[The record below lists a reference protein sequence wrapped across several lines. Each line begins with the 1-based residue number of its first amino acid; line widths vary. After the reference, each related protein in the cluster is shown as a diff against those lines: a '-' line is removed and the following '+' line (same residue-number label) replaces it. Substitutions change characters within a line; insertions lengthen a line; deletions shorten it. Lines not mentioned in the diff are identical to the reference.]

1 MAVVFIFDIFF
12 SIVFVYFNWI
22 SIETNSKI
30 SSNSTKLVQFQD
42 STRLNLQYSNN
53 SATFSAN
60 SFASCAFIGFDG
72 ENHSLSP
79 GHDSLRKHHFDFEL
93 QYSRTYHSFSTSFIV
108 IEPFSKHFCISPGL
122 FSVQK
127 WPPMLLTGPP
137 FHCRRRTRSNL
148 ATLLLLVIGGV
159 EMNPGPL
166 SASLTFG
173 VLNTRSV
180 VNKAPLIHSLIS
192 DNDLGVLALTETWV
206 RADDPPVIK
215 SDPAPPGYRITHVHR
230 DNPEQTRGGGLA
242 VIHRDTIT
250 VQPRKHKITHSSFEL
265 QLVNISLQSR
275 DIVLANI
282 YRPPS
287 SSKPLFFEEFGLLLT
302 NLGTD
307 AVDRLIICGDFN
319 LPGISPDT
327 IDSGLAELLESTSF
341 IQFVN
346 SPTRHDSRHL
356 KSSLL
361 DLIITSSSSNLVST
375 TSVVSSHEISDH
387 DLTLTNLNTKRLK
400 SPQRTYQ
407 YRNIKDIDLKSFQH
421 NILTSSLL
429 TDPNPTVDGY
439 ANQMETVITSALD
452 RVAPLKTGHRS
463 GPRKAKS
470 WLSPEAV
477 EAKKRRRRLERRWKA
492 SSAEPDR
499 LAYRAACSTANKLIT
514 KSRAASNLESINEA
528 SSHPKRLWSTIKS
541 LLHTSPPKEQL
552 PPSISQPLAN
562 SLASFFLQKIVA
574 LKNSISSK
582 LLGNPP
588 SPFDFDQPHQ
598 DKLLSDFNAVTPLE
612 VTQLLR
618 SMSNKSSPLDYV
630 PTSLLKSCADTFSI
644 VISHLANLSFTQGT
658 FPSKFKLALISP
670 LLKKPGLPKS
680 DLANFRPIS
689 NLNTIGKI
697 LERLALARL
706 LPHIS
711 TSPSFCPL
719 QSAYRKFHSTET
731 ALLKLT
737 NDIMENIDS
746 GKITILTALDM
757 SAAFDTLDH
766 TTLLHRLQHTFGL
779 SGYVI
784 TWIRSYL
791 TNRSSFVK
799 IDSSSSPCTTTDT
812 GVPQGS
818 VLGPLLF
825 VLFISPIANVINPG
839 QLNNNNFVS
848 FHQYADDTQLYI
860 GTNSSSLAH
869 QVALIESCTQR
880 VNDWL
885 LNNGLHLNPS
895 KSEAIAFFN
904 PRSKPLEAMAKSITS
919 ISVAGSP
926 IKLQSSIKNLGVYLD
941 SKMSFDKQVSEI
953 CKSSYFH
960 IRALRHIRSSLTTEA
975 CKTIATAIVGSR
987 LDYCNSLL
995 VGTSTSNLARLQ
1007 LVQNTLARVVAQKS
1021 RFCHIS
1027 PVLSDLHWLPIRHRI
1042 SFKLATITFKLLQF
1056 RQPSYLATLI
1066 PRYTPLRTLRSS
1078 SSLTI
1083 CTPARKTAIAKSKSF
1098 SSAASD
1104 IWNKLPGHLS
1114 SIPALPAF
1122 RKGLK
1127 HHLFLKAYPSISS
1140 SSRDSSPV
1148 GNITFSDATSFIN
1161 ITPAGNTIP
1170 PG

>member
-1 MAVVFIFDIFF
+1 M
-12 SIVFVYFNWI
+12 
-22 SIETNSKI
+22 
-30 SSNSTKLVQFQD
+30 
-42 STRLNLQYSNN
+42 
-53 SATFSAN
+53 
-60 SFASCAFIGFDG
+60 
-72 ENHSLSP
+72 
-79 GHDSLRKHHFDFEL
+79 
-93 QYSRTYHSFSTSFIV
+93 
-108 IEPFSKHFCISPGL
+108 
-122 FSVQK
+122 
-127 WPPMLLTGPP
+127 
-137 FHCRRRTRSNL
+137 
-148 ATLLLLVIGGV
+148 
-159 EMNPGPL
+159 
-166 SASLTFG
+166 
-173 VLNTRSV
+173 
-180 VNKAPLIHSLIS
+180 
-192 DNDLGVLALTETWV
+192 
-206 RADDPPVIK
+206 
-215 SDPAPPGYRITHVHR
+215 
-230 DNPEQTRGGGLA
+230 
-242 VIHRDTIT
+242 
-250 VQPRKHKITHSSFEL
+250 
-265 QLVNISLQSR
+265 
-275 DIVLANI
+275 LANI

-307 AVDRLIICGDFN
+307 AVDRLLICGDFN
-319 LPGISPDT
+319 LPGTSPDK

-341 IQFVN
+341 TQFVN
-346 SPTRHDSRHL
+346 SPTRHDSHHL
-356 KSSLL
+356 TSSLL
-361 DLIITSSSSNLVST
+361 DLIITPSPSNLVSA

-387 DLTLTNLNTKRLK
+387 DLALANLNTKRLK

-407 YRNIKDIDLKSFQH
+407 YRNIKDIDLQSFQH
-421 NILTSSLL
+421 NILSSSLVS
-429 TDPNPTVDGY
+429 DPDPTVDGY
-439 ANQMETVITSALD
+439 ADQMESVITSALD
-452 RVAPLKTGHRS
+452 RAAPLKTGRRS
-463 GPRKAKS
+463 GPRKAKN
-470 WLSPEAV
+470 WLSPDAI

-492 SSAEPDR
+492 SNAEPDR
-499 LAYRAACSTANKLIT
+499 LAYRAACSTTNKLIT
-514 KSRAASNLESINEA
+514 HSRAASNLKCINEA
-528 SSHPKRLWSTIKS
+528 SSHPKRLWGTIKS
-541 LLHTSPPKEQL
+541 LLHSSPPSEQL
-552 PPSISQPLAN
+552 SPSVSQPLAN
-562 SLASFFLQKIVA
+562 SLASFFLQKILT

-582 LLGNPP
+582 LHGSP

-598 DKLLSDFNAVTPLE
+598 DELLSNFTPVTPTE
-612 VTQLLR
+612 VTQLLH

-644 VISHLANLSFTQGT
+644 IISHLANLSFKQGT
-658 FPSKFKLALISP
+658 FPSKFKLALVSP

-711 TSPSFCPL
+711 ISPSFGPL
-719 QSAYRKFHSTET
+719 QSAYRKYHSTET

-766 TTLLHRLQHTFGL
+766 TTLLHRLQYTFGL
-779 SGYVI
+779 SGFVI

-799 IDSSSSPCTTTDT
+799 IDSSSSPCTTIDT

-825 VLFISPIANVINPG
+825 VLFISPIANVINSDQPNG
-839 QLNNNNFVS
+839 NNSIS

-860 GTNSSSLAH
+860 GTNSSTLAH

-880 VNDWL
+880 VHDWL
-885 LNNGLHLNPS
+885 LNNGLHLNPT

-904 PRSKPLEAMAKSITS
+904 PRSKPLETLAKSITS

-953 CKSSYFH
+953 CKASYFH

-1007 LVQNTLARVVAQKS
+1007 LVQNTLARVVTQKS
-1021 RFCHIS
+1021 RFSHIS

-1042 SFKLATITFKLLQF
+1042 SFKLATITFKVLQF
-1056 RQPSYLATLI
+1056 HQPSYLAALV
-1066 PRYTPLRTLRSS
+1066 PLCTPLRSLRSS

-1083 CTPARKTAIAKSKSF
+1083 CVPSCKTTMAKSKSF

-1104 IWNKLPGHLS
+1104 FWNKLPVHLS

-1122 RKGLK
+1122 RKRLK
-1127 HHLFLKAYPSISS
+1127 HHLFLDAFPSIAP
-1140 SSRDSSPV
+1140 SSRNGTPV
-1148 GNITFSDATSFIN
+1148 GNITLSDATSLIN
-1161 ITPAGNTIP
+1161 ITQVGNITP